1 MPVPGYLGRILAGPD
16 GPPAGTCFQL
26 HGGVLV
32 TAAHVLESIGADTKG
47 TIVHFDALKPDLPAV
62 CPATV
67 AAVDPVHDLA
77 VLTTTHRLPATVSLL
92 ATTDPNEQ
100 GLAVRVTGTA
110 DVPGVEHPHRYLE
123 TLGTWQGGTA
133 RDDDTSWGRLSCR
146 DVMLG
151 MSGAPV
157 RRAGDDAV
165 IGVVS
170 GRYNSVTGWLPDSV
184 WIARTEDL
192 RPLLAG
198 LTDLTV
204 QPAPLTGA
212 VDLLLTVAERTVRLT
227 GAGHDITADHAGVRE
242 GLRAAVVD
250 ARRERARSPRIT
262 RTATQSEV
270 ARPDVVSLRRAGR
283 MLAESFLP
291 TRVADALGDVLRQA
305 DRQRLPVRLG
315 IHAPDWPWLPWEALT
330 DPVEQHPIA
339 LHPLVTLYRHQD
351 APPVQPMPGPLQIVV
366 AIAAPDS
373 GGPLLDYENE
383 LRNVHAAVRGA
394 RLGQAQVRVVPFATT
409 AALRAELQ
417 AAPAHVLH
425 LSGHGS
431 PGQLVLETETGAA
444 RPVTAETFL
453 AEAIPPG
460 RMPPVICLAACHTAA
475 PAGPGSASFAAELV
489 AHGASVVIGTETSV
503 TDTYATR
510 VFSRVYAEL
519 AQADNPDVIA
529 ALADAR
535 RTVQRDL
542 TNPHSKRDTLL
553 AGLDEWSV
561 VTVLAAAG
569 SVTILDRTHPNPP
582 QAVPGHDRDR
592 HAGLLQREVGE
603 FVGRRREQ
611 RTLPNTLL
619 APEGVGVVLHGIGG
633 IGKTTLAAEL
643 IQLITRQEPHRLVAV
658 ATGELS
664 VDVVLRC
671 AANALRLRVNMTGE
685 TGQARQA
692 VDFLAR
698 TDEPWQD
705 RWQVLRTL
713 MPHYPLLLV
722 LDNFE
727 DNLAQDHQLYDAS
740 LAELLTTWI
749 QDCSTSR
756 LLITSRFEF
765 DLAQQALQFHAIG
778 PMSLAETLKLAWSL
792 PAVDRLPDVDLER
805 VWRLVGGHPRTLEYL
820 DALLAGGHAR
830 FADVTEK
837 MTAAVQDLFQDDAV
851 RVLTTSTTLDV
862 ALAVSLTLAADNVL
876 LPSLLASLDSVP
888 DARRVLLGLAVYREP
903 VDEAAALFQI
913 ADPDPTA
920 THSPNRTA
928 LNERIKEI
936 LTEAGVATDKPL
948 AWEDVPPHLREQL
961 KPVVTELYSKPT
973 PPLRPREDLAQ
984 LLDVLRATSLLT
996 TGPDGDGLFVHR
1008 WTASELERFDH
1019 NSDGSGAVGRHRAAA
1034 AYWRWRVAAWP
1045 QHRDADLHDRLEA
1058 RYHLMAAGDLDE
1070 AATIAEQICARL
1082 DKIGAW
1088 DAETELVYDTLRHL
1102 PADSPRRAIWILQMG
1117 ILAQQRGDYAEA
1129 ERRYQ
1134 QSLTITKQL
1143 GDQIGMISSY
1153 HQLGTLAQMRG
1164 DYPEAERRYQQS
1176 LTITKQLGDQ
1186 ARMATNYHN
1195 LGILAQE
1202 RGNYPEGEHLL
1213 QQSLTIAEQ
1222 LGDQARMAT
1231 NYHNLGIVAQER
1243 GDYLEAERLLQQSLT
1258 IKERQGNQIGMANTY
1273 LQLGIL
1279 AQMRGDYPEAERRH
1293 QRSLTIK
1300 ERLGNQTGMAN
1311 CYHQLGILAQMRG
1324 DYPEAERRYQQSL
1337 TITKQLGDQAGI
1349 SKSYSQLGR
1358 LRAAQDMP
1366 EEAVVLQSRSFLIRL
1381 KMQSPDVARNIAVL
1395 RQLRATLGEDAFR
1408 RIAATVLDESDVDDL
1423 QGFLDQ
1429 PEEQSPDE

>member
-1 MPVPGYLGRILAGPD
+1 MPVPGYLGRILAGPG

-32 TAAHVLESIGADTKG
+32 TAAHVLESIGADMAG
-47 TIVHFDALKPDLPAV
+47 VIVYFDALKPDLPAV

-77 VLTTTHRLPATVSLL
+77 VLTTTHRLPAAVSLL
-92 ATTDPNEQ
+92 ATTDPNEL

-110 DVPGVEHPHRYLE
+110 DVPGVEYPYRYLE

-170 GRYNSVTGWLPDSV
+170 GRYNSDTGWLRDSV

-192 RPLLAG
+192 RPLLVG

-250 ARRERARSPRIT
+250 ARRERAHSPRIT

-291 TRVADALGDVLRQA
+291 PRVAEALGDVLRQA

-351 APPVQPMPGPLQIVV
+351 APPVQPTPGPLQIVV

-409 AALRAELQ
+409 TALRAELQ

-431 PGQLVLETETGAA
+431 PGHLVLETETGAA
-444 RPVTAETFL
+444 RPITAETFL

-519 AQADNPDVIA
+519 AQADNPDVVA

-542 TNPHSKRDTLL
+542 TNPHNKRDTLL

-561 VTVLAAAG
+561 VTVLAGAG
-569 SVTILDRTHPNPP
+569 SVTILDRSHPSQPP
-582 QAVPGHDRDR
+582 AVPGHDRDR

-619 APEGVGVVLHGIGG
+619 APNGVGVVLHGIGG

-643 IQLITRQEPHRLVAV
+643 IQLITRQEPHRLIAV

-664 VDVVLRC
+664 VDAVLRC
-671 AANALRLRVNMTGE
+671 AANALRLWVNMTGD

-692 VDFLAR
+692 VDYLTR
-698 TDEPWQD
+698 TEEPWQH
-705 RWQVLRTL
+705 RWQALRIYL
-713 MPHYPLLLV
+713 LPHYPLLLV

-740 LAELLTTWI
+740 LAELLATWT

-765 DLAQQALQFHAIG
+765 DLPQQALRFHAIG
-778 PMSLAETLKLAWSL
+778 PMSVAETLKLAWSL
-792 PAVDRLPDVDLER
+792 PAIDRLPDADLER

-837 MTAAVQDLFQDDAV
+837 MTAAVQDRFQDDAA
-851 RVLTTSTTLDV
+851 RVLTTSTTLDA

-876 LPSLLASLDSVP
+876 LPSLLASLDNVP
-888 DARRVLLGLAVYREP
+888 DARQLLLGLAVYREP

-920 THSPNRTA
+920 AYTPDRAA
-928 LNERIKEI
+928 LNERIGEI
-936 LTEAGVATDKPL
+936 LTEAGVATPL
-948 AWEDVPPHLREQL
+948 AWEDIPPYLQEQL
-961 KPVVTELYSKPT
+961 EPLVAEFDSDPT
-973 PPLRPREDLAQ
+973 PPLRPREDLAR
-984 LLDVLRATSLLT
+984 LLNVARATSLLT

-1008 WTASELERFDH
+1008 WTATELERLDH
-1019 NSDGSGAVGRHRAAA
+1019 DSDGSEAVGRHRAAA
-1034 AYWRWRVAAWP
+1034 EYWQWRVAVWP
-1045 QHRDADLHDRLEA
+1045 QDQDADVHDQLEA
-1058 RYHLMAAGDLDE
+1058 RYHLLAAGDLDD
-1070 AATIAEQICARL
+1070 AVTITESICVRL
-1082 DKIGAW
+1082 HQIGAW
-1088 DAETELVYDTLRHL
+1088 DHETELVHDILRRI
-1102 PADSPRRAIWILQMG
+1102 PGDSPRRAGWIHRLG
-1117 ILAQQRGDYAEA
+1117 VLAQARGDYPEA

-1134 QSLTITKQL
+1134 QSITITEQL
-1143 GDQIGMISSY
+1143 GDQAGTAASY
-1153 HQLGTLAQMRG
+1153 HQLGILAQIRG

-1176 LTITKQLGDQ
+1176 LDI
-1186 ARMATNYHN
+1186 N
-1195 LGILAQE
+1195 
-1202 RGNYPEGEHLL
+1202 
-1213 QQSLTIAEQ
+1213 QQ
-1222 LGDQARMAT
+1222 
-1231 NYHNLGIVAQER
+1231 
-1243 GDYLEAERLLQQSLT
+1243 
-1258 IKERQGNQIGMANTY
+1258 
-1273 LQLGIL
+1273 
-1279 AQMRGDYPEAERRH
+1279 
-1293 QRSLTIK
+1293 
-1300 ERLGNQTGMAN
+1300 LGNQAGMAAS
-1311 CYHQLGILAQMRG
+1311 YHQLGILAHDRG

-1337 TITKQLGDQAGI
+1337 DINERLGDQAGTATGYHQLGNLAHDRGDYPEAERRYQQSLDIKERLGNPAGTAASYGQLGNLARERGDYPEAERRYQQSRDINERLGDQAGI
-1349 SKSYSQLGR
+1349 ATNYHNLGILAHDLGDYPEAERRYQQSRDIKERLGNQAGLAMSYGQLGQ
-1358 LRAAQDMP
+1358 LRVEQGMP
-1366 EEAVVLQSRSFLIRL
+1366 EEAFVLLLRSFLIRIEL
-1381 KMQSPDVARNIAVL
+1381 QSPDIAMNIDAL
-1395 RQLRATLGEDAFR
+1395 HQLRATLGEDAFR